1 MSEKIYNRL
10 QKQSQLQALP
20 MMQIKKNTLIMTLLN
35 TRSLRKHLNDILMDK
50 PLLCN
55 DIIGLIETQLE
66 VRENTAD
73 LKVKG
78 FLRFFE
84 VFEYFYDFHV
94 NLFRIIV
101 FSSSFLRKIMTCYLF
116 GFIFVEQMITTTLY
130 N

>member
-73 LKVKG
+73 LKVKLG
-78 FLRFFE
+78 KNSE
-84 VFEYFYDFHV
+84 
-94 NLFRIIV
+94 
-101 FSSSFLRKIMTCYLF
+101 
-116 GFIFVEQMITTTLY
+116 FVSTVLPKNT
-130 N
+130 